1 MLEDFARQL
10 IILGNGFDLQCGLKS
25 NYKDFFEYIL
35 ENKYKRRLEST
46 WNPNLNII
54 ENFENYLEEIF
65 NAFSTRNLFGDYDI
79 SEPFIPEMNT
89 WYLIFLFEKIN
100 SNANWSDIEEMIKK
114 YVFREDREYTF
125 ADILV
130 NAVFTKLF
138 YRKIDLKYV
147 LEHENLEKF
156 SYLIIYQLFYSKRE
170 SRSLEEFYSRS
181 TVISKKAKAQAL
193 FYEESK
199 LNNLF
204 QNYIEEYYDKFKRI
218 MINFLFSELR
228 DLEFDFQQY
237 ILSQELNK
245 KSEYGTNARKLFRT
259 MAKDIESS
267 KFNIYSFNYTQPW
280 FDIDTPLQGL
290 SKHFNVHGNLSGL
303 ENGECYTIF
312 GIDKGNIDPNSLE
325 YRFTKEYRTFELYMT
340 TDFTSEENEEI
351 FPSPQLIEAI
361 KFYGHSL
368 AEADY
373 SYFQHL
379 FDYYN
384 LYNNNKLKL
393 IFYYSEY
400 EGGNPEKIRQ
410 EQLVS
415 ILRLLDKYGETL
427 DNKFH
432 GKNLSTHL
440 IQTGR
445 LKLVKI

>member
-25 NYKDFFEYIL
+25 SYKDFFEYIL

-46 WNPNLNII
+46 WKPALNII

-65 NAFSTRNLFGDYDI
+65 NTFSTRNLFGDYDI

-100 SNANWSDIEEMIKK
+100 ANANWSDIEEMIKK
-114 YVFREDREYTF
+114 YVFQEDRECTF

-147 LEHENLEKF
+147 LEYKNLEKF

-170 SRSLEEFYSRS
+170 SRFLEEFYSLS
-181 TVISKKAKAQAL
+181 TAISKKAEAQAS

-204 QNYIEEYYDKFKRI
+204 QNYIEKYYDKFKRI

-290 SKHFNVHGNLSGL
+290 SKHFNVHGNFSG
-303 ENGECYTIF
+303 ERNGKCYCIF
-312 GIDKGNIDPNSLE
+312 GVDHVGIDPNSLE
-325 YRFTKEYRTFELYMT
+325 YRFTKAYRTFELYMS
-340 TDFTSEENEEI
+340 TDYATDNDEI
-351 FPSPQLIEAI
+351 FPHPEVIETI
-361 KFYGHSL
+361 KCYGHSL

-379 FDYYN
+379 FDYYD

-393 IFYYSEY
+393 IFYYSDY
-400 EGGNPEKIRQ
+400 DGGNPEIIKQ
-410 EQLVS
+410 THMTN
-415 ILRLLDKYGETL
+415 ILRLLDRYGETL

-440 IQTGR
+440 IQTSR
-445 LKLVKI
+445 LKLIKI